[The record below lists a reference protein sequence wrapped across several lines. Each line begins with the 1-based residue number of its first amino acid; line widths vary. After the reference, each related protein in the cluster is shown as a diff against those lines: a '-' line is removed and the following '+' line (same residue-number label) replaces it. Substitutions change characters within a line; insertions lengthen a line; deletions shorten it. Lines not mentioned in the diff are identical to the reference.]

1 MLFYVICVAFAGL
14 AMAGAASTPVR
25 PERQFS
31 LNASPAS
38 TQVQPQH
45 QSGLNASP
53 ASTPVQPQ
61 HQCGLNA
68 SPASTP
74 VWNSS
79 LSVSAG
85 AYGSNCVWKHSKGKY
100 GENLF
105 ASSPSSSNH
114 TRLAVSAVSSWVS
127 EKKVADKNWKCMTGS
142 PTCGHYTQVV
152 WRKTTSVGCSIIHC
166 PGSLSNFEIC
176 QYWPRGNMI
185 GGKPY

>member
-1 MLFYVICVAFAGL
+1 MLFYVVCVAFAWL
-14 AMAGAASTPVR
+14 AMAGAASIP
-25 PERQFS
+25 
-31 LNASPAS
+31 
-38 TQVQPQH
+38 VQPQH
-45 QSGLNASP
+45 QSSLNTSP
-53 ASTPVQPQ
+53 ASTPVRLTAADVKGFLQA
-61 HQCGLNA
+61 HNA
-68 SPASTP
+68 ARAAVGVKRL